1 MNLIIICASFF
12 LFTLLIIKI
21 HKLQVELIATTKQI
35 DIFITDKT
43 NAQQKILKYETEIK
57 EYNNI
62 IESVTTASNEFISE
76 MKNDFNS
83 TLKLTEQKHDSQMKT
98 KDLEHSKNLKKT
110 IETTRKET
118 LKKSRAVI
126 RGQATEHLAPFILKG
141 TNPKDYRFLGN
152 PIDYIH
158 FEGLSNIIDGTSD
171 EITSVNFIDIKTG
184 NSSLSKNQRRIR
196 DAIQENR
203 VQFLTINLDKEIEK
217 QNGKIKDEHSTSS
230 LEES

>member
-1 MNLIIICASFF
+1 MNLIIICIAIF
-12 LFTLLIIKI
+12 LFTLLVIKI
-21 HKLQVELIATTKQI
+21 HKLQVELIHTTKQI
-35 DIFITDKT
+35 DIYMTEKID
-43 NAQQKILKYETEIK
+43 AQQKILKCETEIK
-57 EYNNI
+57 EYNNV
-62 IESVTTASNEFISE
+62 IESITTASNEFISE
-76 MKNDFNS
+76 MKNEFNS
-83 TLKLTEQKHDSQMKT
+83 TLKLTKQKHASELKT
-98 KDLEHSKNLKKT
+98 KDLEYSKELKKT

-126 RGQATEHLAPFILKG
+126 RGQATEHLAPFILKD

-152 PIDYIH
+152 PVDYIH
-158 FEGLSNIIDGTSD
+158 FEGLSNIIDRTSD

>member
-98 KDLEHSKNLKKT
+98 KDLEHSKNLKK
-110 IETTRKET
+110 
-118 LKKSRAVI
+118 
-126 RGQATEHLAPFILKG
+126 
-141 TNPKDYRFLGN
+141 NY
-152 PIDYIH
+152 
-158 FEGLSNIIDGTSD
+158 
-171 EITSVNFIDIKTG
+171 
-184 NSSLSKNQRRIR
+184 
-196 DAIQENR
+196 
-203 VQFLTINLDKEIEK
+203 
-217 QNGKIKDEHSTSS
+217 
-230 LEES
+230 